1 MIASHLL
8 RFDTCFCAEHQLWDD
23 ILKLL
28 QLHHPRSLI
37 SCGGVALAA
46 VQAQRYDVMDALL
59 HGAVDIE
66 AWELAAL
73 LRELLHANGRVDRR
87 RDGVESPKMRH
98 AKSVRHKAVLVVEA
112 AEKKKGNISLAAC
125 CAAAVD
131 GFSDAQICLHPLLTM
146 NYESSVLLD
155 ALKQLQSPVL
165 ATRLLRYLTIW
176 LRNYRCIIGEHH
188 ALINDSPLPL
198 PGLKVVVE
206 WLSLTIDVTLSSFM
220 MRRESDA
227 VLLSL
232 KEEVASHVKVS
243 KRFLMMKGPLDHL
256 QRGAPLSFTQRSA
269 GVLGQRYAMEWL
281 SLKVGR

>member
-1 MIASHLL
+1 MILF
-8 RFDTCFCAEHQLWDD
+8 RAEHQLWDD

-28 QLHHPRSLI
+28 QMHHPRSLI

-59 HGAVDIE
+59 RGAVDIE

-73 LRELLHANGRVDRR
+73 LRELLHTSNRGNRR
-87 RDGVESPKMRH
+87 RDGVAVRY
-98 AKSVRHKAVLVVEA
+98 AKSVRQKAVLIVEA
-112 AEKKKGNISLAAC
+112 AEKKKGDVSLATC
-125 CAAAVD
+125 CAGAVD
-131 GFSDAQICLHPLLTM
+131 GFSAAQICLHPILTM
-146 NYESSVLLD
+146 NYESSVLLE
-155 ALKQLQSPVL
+155 ALKQLQSPLL

-220 MRRESDA
+220 LRRESDP

-243 KRFLMMKGPLDHL
+243 KRFLAMKGPLDHL